1 MSPRTLCGLLAL
13 LLTAACSA
21 AGEGSAPAA
30 RQQGGA
36 VGWRPVPG
44 IEPPTLRL
52 GPAAGEQR
60 CLRVVQVVD
69 AAAACSAAECVAAFP
84 SRRVKGL
91 AVGQRAI
98 LAEPCEP
105 GPAGSRPFLLWGSTS
120 VLVLQP
126 ERSGAGLWSGLARG
140 AESVVRLETEGS
152 VGTLS
157 WSGAG
162 FQWRESPN

>member
-1 MSPRTLCGLLAL
+1 MSAI
-13 LLTAACSA
+13 
-21 AGEGSAPAA
+21 A
-30 RQQGGA
+30 RNTVRDQ
-36 VGWRPVPG
+36 PG
-44 IEPPTLRL
+44 MGVRD
-52 GPAAGEQR
+52 QR
-60 CLRVVQVVD
+60 N
-69 AAAACSAAECVAAFP
+69 AHHSAAECVAAFLL
-84 SRRVKGL
+84 RRVKGL
-91 AVGQRAI
+91 AVGQRAL

-126 ERSGAGLWSGLARG
+126 ERTGAGLWSGLARG

-157 WSGAG
+157 WSSAG